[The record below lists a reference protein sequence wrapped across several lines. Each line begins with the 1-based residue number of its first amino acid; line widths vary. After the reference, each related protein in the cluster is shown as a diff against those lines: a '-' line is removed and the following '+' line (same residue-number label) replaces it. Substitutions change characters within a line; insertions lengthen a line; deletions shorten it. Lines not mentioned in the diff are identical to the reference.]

1 MNVLMVS
8 TLSQSSWALF
18 FQQITANTCGGYSS
32 DLVKG
37 RPTCFWSGMLTGRER
52 EREKERTKKIEELKG
67 ETFLDDDK
75 INRVGKHF
83 FQTEAEKM
91 KSAEFASS
99 GWDTFSN
106 KAKSTFF
113 HLHSFFP
120 PTSVKLQAKR
130 R

>member
-1 MNVLMVS
+1 MGVILPADHSKHMWRIFFGPCER
-8 TLSQSSWALF
+8 SS
-18 FQQITANTCGGYSS
+18 Y
-32 DLVKG
+32 
-37 RPTCFWSGMLTGRER
+37 MLLERHVDRKRER